1 MDYQFLNLPTST
13 VPLQS
18 GSFANNQEPPLEPT
32 DSPSPPS
39 GTLTRDEAIRGALEA
54 IAANDVARG
63 IDLTQQFNT
72 LEPNSNIGLHLVG
85 LLSLRLNE
93 PGRAVEAF
101 EAARKLAPD
110 VREHIDALAIVFSK
124 TGRLVDSLFYGK
136 LATAATRETGIPGM
150 LPAWLGTFDE
160 AFYQT
165 HDRPL
170 IKQAQKLLDAGD
182 YDGAGEA
189 FRREIEVDSRSIE
202 GWRGFTLALSRAGKY
217 DDALVAS
224 GALIS
229 LTDKRAEDLSIHG
242 LVLASVG
249 HFDEALVAGREAE
262 SLAPDDAAI
271 AWRTVQAQG
280 RRPDGDAAA
289 VAALAEGW
297 GSRFLAQDVR
307 PPPADSAEFLHRR
320 VRIGLISGRWAHG
333 EGLDL
338 VIPIF
343 ELADRRRVELFV
355 YADGLVDAPL
365 ARRLRARSNVWQDL
379 TDLDAETVGFM
390 IRNDN
395 LDVLIDLDDPLV
407 TSHAPVVAQAP
418 APAVLA
424 LYADP
429 ALALAAGF
437 TGVLGEPAAYRGAT
451 ETRGLVLIEGGLVAQ
466 PADLPPLDPA
476 AARQTDAPITF
487 GTLAKG
493 WQIDGPTLAV
503 WRDILAALPDAVLL
517 LDVEHLGGEG
527 TTRRIADQLPH
538 DRLRLREPGP
548 MQDYLAVVDLM
559 LDPIGNRFSDGLV
572 AAGAQ
577 GTPGLTCRARPPRA
591 NLAAGWLDRVGLPA
605 LVADDAED
613 YRRKAVAAA
622 TAPGLRAEFA
632 ERVIADRDSAAARQ
646 ADRLVQAI
654 ARLVNSTPLP

>member
-1 MDYQFLNLPTST
+1 MSPI
-13 VPLQS
+13 
-18 GSFANNQEPPLEPT
+18 

-39 GTLTRDEAIRGALEA
+39 STLTRDEAIRGALDA

-63 IDLTQQFNT
+63 IDLTQRFNA

-124 TGRLVDSLFYGK
+124 TGRLIDSLFYGK
-136 LATAATRETGIPGM
+136 LATAATQDTGIPGM
-150 LPAWLGTFDE
+150 LPAWLGTFAE

-170 IKQAQKLLDAGD
+170 IKQGQKLLDAGD
-182 YDGAGEA
+182 YAGAGEA

-202 GWRGFTLALSRAGKY
+202 GWRGFTQALSRAGKC

-229 LTDKRAEDLSIHG
+229 LTDRRAADLSMHG

-249 HFDEALVAGREAE
+249 RFDDALVAGREAE

-280 RRPDGDAAA
+280 RRPGDDGATT
-289 VAALAEGW
+289 VALAESW
-297 GSRFLAQDVR
+297 GARFLAHDIR
-307 PPPADSAEFLHRR
+307 PSPADPAEFHHRR
-320 VRIGLISGRWAHG
+320 VRLGVISGHWGHG

-338 VIPIF
+338 LVPIF
-343 ELADRRRVELFV
+343 ELVDRRRVELFV

-379 TDLDAETVGFM
+379 TDLDAETAGFM
-390 IRNDN
+390 VRNDN

-407 TSHAPVVAQAP
+407 TNHAPVVAQAP

-429 ALALAAGF
+429 ALALAASF
-437 TGVLGEPAAYRGAT
+437 TGILGEPAAYREAADAS
-451 ETRGLVLIEGGLVAQ
+451 RLILIEGGFAAQ
-466 PADLPPLDPA
+466 PVDLPPLDPSA
-476 AARQTDAPITF
+476 IRPAEARITL
-487 GTLAKG
+487 GTLAKA
-493 WQIDGPTLAV
+493 WQIDEPTLAT
-503 WRDILAALPDAVLL
+503 WRDILAALPDAELL
-517 LDVEHLGGEG
+517 LDDEQLGGEG
-527 TTRRIADQLPH
+527 STRQIADQLPRE
-538 DRLRLREPGP
+538 RLRLREPGP
-548 MQDYLAVVDLM
+548 IQEYLAEVDLM
-559 LDPIGNRFSDGLV
+559 LDPIGNRFSDSLI

-577 GTPGLTCRARPPRA
+577 GAPGLTCRARPARA
-591 NLAAGWLDRVGLPA
+591 NLAAGWLDRVGLA
-605 LVADDAED
+605 ELVADDAED
-613 YRRKAVAAA
+613 YRRKAIAVA
-622 TAPGLRAEFA
+622 TTPGFRAHFA
-632 ERVIADRDSAAARQ
+632 ERIVADRDGAALRQ
-646 ADRLVQAI
+646 AERLVQAI
-654 ARLVNSTPLP
+654 ALLVNSTPLS